1 MGGPLELQSKVLSS
15 SLCTGCGACTSICP
29 YLNAVEG
36 RAVLLEPCGREEG
49 RCYLFCPR
57 TEVNL
62 PHLERRTF
70 GALRTDPVLG
80 FHSSVLKARAAR
92 EEVRGRAQYGGTV
105 SSLLLHALRE
115 GKVDSVVLT
124 GSSDGVYPE
133 PTAART
139 EEEVLR
145 CARSRYLLSPSVGEV
160 VRLLRKEE
168 GGRMAFVGTPCQV
181 LALRKIQA
189 YEEEWEV
196 SRVELVVGLFC
207 TWALSHRAGEF
218 LRTKLG
224 GRRVRRFDIPP
235 PPANLF
241 VAETEDG
248 RVELPLD
255 EVRSFIPPSCRVCF
269 DMTAELADLSVGMV
283 EGEEGWNTVILRSE
297 RGRELF
303 EEASRRGEV
312 ETAPLERE
320 RLEHLREASLM
331 KKKRSEEERERLG
344 ARYLKEV

>member
-1 MGGPLELQSKVLSS
+1 MGGPLELHSKVLSPG
-15 SLCTGCGACTSICP
+15 LCTGCGACTSLCP

-57 TEVNL
+57 TEVDL
-62 PHLERRTF
+62 PQLEERVF
-70 GALRTDPVLG
+70 GRSGGDPALGVY
-80 FHSSVLKARAAR
+80 SSVLKARAGR
-92 EEVRGRAQYGGTV
+92 EGIRERAQYGGTV

-115 GKVDSVVLT
+115 GRVDSVVLT
-124 GSSDGVYPE
+124 GSPDGIRPE
-133 PTAART
+133 PTTAGT

-145 CARSRYLLSPSVGEV
+145 CAGSRYLLSPSVGEV
-160 VRLLRKEE
+160 VRLLRRGE
-168 GGRMAFVGTPCQV
+168 GGRVAFVGTPCQV

-189 YEEEWEV
+189 YEREWEV
-196 SRVELVVGLFC
+196 SRVGLVVGLFC
-207 TWALSHRAGEF
+207 TWALSHRAGDF
-218 LRTKLG
+218 LRERLG

-255 EVRSFIPPSCRVCF
+255 EVRAFVPPSCRICF

-283 EGEEGWNTVILRSE
+283 EGEEGWNTVILRSG

-303 EEASRRGEV
+303 EDAERKGEV
-312 ETAPLERE
+312 ETAPLEGE
-320 RLEHLREASLM
+320 RLEHLREASLA
-331 KKKRSEEERERLG
+331 KKRRSGEERERLG
-344 ARYLKEV
+344 ARYLRGE